1 MPSREFLYL
10 THMLETAELAVEIS
24 SKIDKQEFDKDTTL
38 RLSLAHLV
46 QIVGEAARRVPVEFR
61 EDFANIPWA
70 EIVGM
75 RSVIIH
81 DYIKVDYDMVWKVVT
96 QDLPSLIKELKNILA
111 AMSKEK

>member
-46 QIVGEAARRVPVEFR
+46 QIVFL
-61 EDFANIPWA
+61 D
-70 EIVGM
+70 
-75 RSVIIH
+75 
-81 DYIKVDYDMVWKVVT
+81 
-96 QDLPSLIKELKNILA
+96 
-111 AMSKEK
+111 